1 MSPKP
6 DAIIEKKLAEET
18 VIPDAPIETVL
29 PDTPEVA
36 AVVPAAPGAPAAPST
51 ERGGDHRGGPRGG
64 GGGQGGRGRGRG
76 PGGNRGPRRD
86 ENKSDLLEKV
96 VFINRC
102 AKVVKGGR
110 RFSFSALL
118 VVGDRKGKV
127 GVGFGKANEVTE
139 AIRKATDAARK
150 HLEPVS
156 LRGPTIPHE
165 VMGQFGGGRV
175 FLRPASPGTGL
186 IAGGGVRAVVE
197 AAGIKDL
204 LAKSLGSG
212 NPANVVKATLDALK
226 QLRPKETIFQLR
238 GKTIKVAAPA
248 GAPAEETKTAIA
260 AETAKGGKGKAK
272 GAKSEK
278 AAPEKAAPEKAA
290 KIEKTGESDPTLAS

>member
-18 VIPDAPIETVL
+18 VIPDAPVETVL
-29 PDTPEVA
+29 PDAPEAAEAVA
-36 AVVPAAPGAPAAPST
+36 AVAAAPAAPGT
-51 ERGGDHRGGPRGG
+51 EQRAGDHRGGPRGG

-76 PGGNRGPRRD
+76 PGGNRGPRGGRD

-175 FLRPASPGTGL
+175 LLRPASPGTGL

-226 QLRPKETIFQLR
+226 QLRLKENIFQLR
-238 GKTIKVAAPA
+238 GKTVKAPA
-248 GAPAEETKTAIA
+248 PAAATEEVK
-260 AETAKGGKGKAK
+260 AETPEPAKGGKGKAK
-272 GAKSEK
+272 KSEK
-278 AAPEKAAPEKAA
+278 VSTSGPKAEKA
-290 KIEKTGESDPTLAS
+290 GESDPALAS

>member
-1 MSPKP
+1 MPP
-6 DAIIEKKLAEET
+6 TEEITTPAPETAPAEKIASAAETAPAET
-18 VIPDAPIETVL
+18 AAPIVT
-29 PDTPEVA
+29 TPA
-36 AVVPAAPGAPAAPST
+36 NINTGT
-51 ERGGDHRGGPRGG
+51 GGDRRGGPGGGRGRGG
-64 GGGQGGRGRGRG
+64 PGGGRGRG
-76 PGGNRGPRRD
+76 PGGNRGPRRE

-127 GVGFGKANEVTE
+127 GVGFGKANEVVE
-139 AIRKATDAARK
+139 AIRKATEAARK
-150 HLEPVS
+150 HLQPIA
-156 LRGPTIPHE
+156 LRENTIPHE

-175 FLRPASPGTGL
+175 LLRPASPGTGL

-197 AAGIKDL
+197 AVGIKDL

-226 QLRPKETIFQLR
+226 QLRLKESIFQLR
-238 GKTIKVAAPA
+238 GKTVKVAVPAAASAPA
-248 GAPAEETKTAIA
+248 AEGS
-260 AETAKGGKGKAK
+260 AETPESTAKPAKGKGK
-272 GAKSEK
+272 K
-278 AAPEKAAPEKAA
+278 APKAQSA
-290 KIEKTGESDPTLAS
+290 TDSDPALAS

>member
-1 MSPKP
+1 MPPKP
-6 DAIIEKKLAEET
+6 DPIIEEKLAEET
-18 VIPDAPIETVL
+18 VVIDPVVEAPEGA
-29 PDTPEVA
+29 P
-36 AVVPAAPGAPAAPST
+36 VVPAAPAARGPA
-51 ERGGDHRGGPRGG
+51 RGGDHRGGPR

-226 QLRPKETIFQLR
+226 QLRPKEVIFQLR
-238 GKTIKVAAPA
+238 GKTIKAPALVVAAT
-248 GAPAEETKTAIA
+248 EETKTES
-260 AETAKGGKGKAK
+260 AEPAGSAKGGKGRTK
-272 GAKSEK
+272 GAKS
-278 AAPEKAAPEKAA
+278 EKAA
-290 KIEKTGESDPTLAS
+290 KIEKTGESDPALAS

>member
-1 MSPKP
+1 MPPKP
-6 DAIIEKKLAEET
+6 DPIIEEKLAEET
-18 VIPDAPIETVL
+18 VVIDPVIDV
-29 PDTPEVA
+29 PEVA
-36 AVVPAAPGAPAAPST
+36 AVIPVAPGAPGA

-238 GKTIKVAAPA
+238 GKTIK
-248 GAPAEETKTAIA
+248 TATP
-260 AETAKGGKGKAK
+260 AETAAQEAKTEAAKVGKGKGK
-272 GAKSEK
+272 KSEK

-290 KIEKTGESDPTLAS
+290 SEKAAKVEKADESDPALAS

>member
-1 MSPKP
+1 MPPKP
-6 DAIIEKKLAEET
+6 DPIIEEKLAEET
-18 VIPDAPIETVL
+18 VVL
-29 PDTPEVA
+29 DPVVEVVPEVA
-36 AVVPAAPGAPAAPST
+36 AVVAAAPGG
-51 ERGGDHRGGPRGG
+51 ERRGGR
-64 GGGQGGRGRGRG
+64 GGGQGGRGGGRGRG
-76 PGGNRGPRRD
+76 PGGNRGPRGGRD
-86 ENKSDLLEKV
+86 DQKSDLLEKV

-156 LRGPTIPHE
+156 LKGNTIPHE

-238 GKTIKVAAPA
+238 GKTIKTAAPVAAA
-248 GAPAEETKTAIA
+248 TEETKTEA
-260 AETAKGGKGKAK
+260 AETAKGGKGKSK

-278 AAPEKAAPEKAA
+278 AAKV
-290 KIEKTGESDPTLAS
+290 EKTDESDPALAS

>member
-1 MSPKP
+1 MPPKP
-6 DAIIEKKLAEET
+6 DPIIEEKLAEEIA
-18 VIPDAPIETVL
+18 VIDPVVEAPEGV
-29 PDTPEVA
+29 VA
-36 AVVPAAPGAPAAPST
+36 PAVPAHGAD
-51 ERGGDHRGGPRGG
+51 RGGDRRGGPRGG

-76 PGGNRGPRRD
+76 PGGNRGPRRE

-226 QLRPKETIFQLR
+226 QLRPKEAIFQLR
-238 GKTIKVAAPA
+238 GKTIKAPPVAAE
-248 GAPAEETKTAIA
+248 AEGTKTESAEPA
-260 AETAKGGKGKAK
+260 APAKGGKGKGKAGKPEK
-272 GAKSEK
+272 GAKAPK
-278 AAPEKAAPEKAA
+278 ADDSNPA
-290 KIEKTGESDPTLAS
+290 LAS

>member
-6 DAIIEKKLAEET
+6 DAIIEKKIAEET
-18 VIPDAPIETVL
+18 VIPDAPIETAL
-29 PDTPEVA
+29 PDAPEAVA
-36 AVVPAAPGAPAAPST
+36 AAPVVAAPHIPG
-51 ERGGDHRGGPRGG
+51 RGDNRGGPRGG
-64 GGGQGGRGRGRG
+64 RGGQGGRGRG
-76 PGGNRGPRRD
+76 PGGNRGPRGGRD

-165 VMGQFGGGRV
+165 VVGQFGGGRV
-175 FLRPASPGTGL
+175 LLRPASPGTGL

-226 QLRPKETIFQLR
+226 QLRLKENIFQLR
-238 GKTIKVAAPA
+238 GKTVKVAAPA
-248 GAPAEETKTAIA
+248 DAPKEEAKTDAPTEA
-260 AETAKGGKGKAK
+260 AKGGKGKAK

-278 AAPEKAAPEKAA
+278 TAPV
-290 KIEKTGESDPTLAS
+290 EKTGESDPALAS

>member
-1 MSPKP
+1 MLRPLQHSSVARA
-6 DAIIEKKLAEET
+6 AIVVLAAQAE
-18 VIPDAPIETVL
+18 
-29 PDTPEVA
+29 
-36 AVVPAAPGAPAAPST
+36 APAAVA
-51 ERGGDHRGGPRGG
+51 
-64 GGGQGGRGRGRG
+64 RGRG
-76 PGGNRGPRRD
+76 PGGNRGPRQPRD
-86 ENKSDLLEKV
+86 ENKGDLLEKV

-156 LRGPTIPHE
+156 LLGPTIPHQ
-165 VMGQFGGGRV
+165 VTGQFGGGRV
-175 FLRPASPGTGL
+175 LLRPASPGTGL

-226 QLRPKETIFQLR
+226 QLRPKETIFKLR
-238 GKTIKVAAPA
+238 GKTVKAPAPA
-248 GAPAEETKTAIA
+248 GDAAAAETKTENPADAKPAKGKGQEEGRQVRRRQSGAGFLTLNFYHSAYVPPFDSIIPAPVPVRAIA
-260 AETAKGGKGKAK
+260 
-272 GAKSEK
+272 
-278 AAPEKAAPEKAA
+278 
-290 KIEKTGESDPTLAS
+290 

>member
-1 MSPKP
+1 MPPKP
-6 DAIIEKKLAEET
+6 DPIIEEKIAEET
-18 VIPDAPIETVL
+18 VVIDPVIDV
-29 PDTPEVA
+29 PEIA
-36 AVVPAAPGAPAAPST
+36 AVVPPAAG
-51 ERGGDHRGGPRGG
+51 ERGGDHRGGR
-64 GGGQGGRGRGRG
+64 GGQGGRGRGRG
-76 PGGNRGPRRD
+76 PGGNRGPRGGRE

-96 VFINRC
+96 VFVNRC

-226 QLRPKETIFQLR
+226 QLRPKEAIFQLR
-238 GKTIKVAAPA
+238 GKTIKAAAPVDA
-248 GAPAEETKTAIA
+248 AKDETKTDA
-260 AETAKGGKGKAK
+260 AETAKGGKGKGKKA
-272 GAKSEK
+272 EK
-278 AAPEKAAPEKAA
+278 AAPEKAAPEKGAPEKAA
-290 KIEKTGESDPTLAS
+290 KIEKADESDPALAS

>member
-1 MSPKP
+1 MAVPVA
-6 DAIIEKKLAEET
+6 DA
-18 VIPDAPIETVL
+18 V
-29 PDTPEVA
+29 
-36 AVVPAAPGAPAAPST
+36 
-51 ERGGDHRGGPRGG
+51 RG
-64 GGGQGGRGRGRG
+64 GGRGRGPR
-76 PGGNRGPRRD
+76 NRND
-86 ENKSDLLEKV
+86 EPKSDLLEKV

-118 VVGDRKGKV
+118 VVGDRKGRV
-127 GVGFGKANEVTE
+127 GVGFGKANEVVE

-150 HLEPVS
+150 HLEPIA
-156 LRGPTIPHE
+156 LKDNTIPHE

-197 AAGIKDL
+197 AVGIKDL

-226 QLRPKETIFQLR
+226 QLRPKEAIFQLR
-238 GKTIKVAAPA
+238 GKTVKTHVPAAAGETTATATTESSAKPA
-248 GAPAEETKTAIA
+248 K
-260 AETAKGGKGKAK
+260 GKGKSKAK
-272 GAKSEK
+272 AE
-278 AAPEKAAPEKAA
+278 
-290 KIEKTGESDPTLAS
+290 PTTDGPALAS

>member
-1 MSPKP
+1 MPPKT
-6 DAIIEKKLAEET
+6 DETIEKKIIEET
-18 VIPDAPIETVL
+18 VAPDVLADVPEAATV
-29 PDTPEVA
+29 PEV
-36 AVVPAAPGAPAAPST
+36 VAPVAGAGD
-51 ERGGDHRGGPRGG
+51 RGDHRGPRGG
-64 GGGQGGRGRGRG
+64 GGGGGGRGRGRG
-76 PGGNRGPRRD
+76 PGGNRGNRGPRGD
-86 ENKSDLLEKV
+86 EPKSDLLEKV

-150 HLEPVS
+150 HLEPVA
-156 LRGPTIPHE
+156 LKDNTIPHE
-165 VMGQFGGGRV
+165 VLGQYGGGRV

-238 GKTIKVAAPA
+238 GKTAKVAAVPA
-248 GAPAEETKTAIA
+248 PEETK
-260 AETAKGGKGKAK
+260 ETPAKTGKAK
-272 GAKSEK
+272 AKPAKAEK
-278 AAPEKAAPEKAA
+278 AEKPGPA
-290 KIEKTGESDPTLAS
+290 DPALAS

>member
-1 MSPKP
+1 MPPKT
-6 DAIIEKKLAEET
+6 DSNIEEKSATET
-18 VIPDAPIETVL
+18 VVVTEPVTEAAAAAPEA
-29 PDTPEVA
+29 VA
-36 AVVPAAPGAPAAPST
+36 AAPVVEQRAGDQ
-51 ERGGDHRGGPRGG
+51 RGPGGPRGG
-64 GGGQGGRGRGRG
+64 RGGQGGRGRG
-76 PGGNRGPRRD
+76 PGGNRGPRGGRD

-156 LRGPTIPHE
+156 LNGNTIPHE
-165 VMGQFGGGRV
+165 VLGQFGGGRV

-212 NPANVVKATLDALK
+212 NPANVVRATLHALK
-226 QLRPKETIFQLR
+226 QLRQKEVIFQLR
-238 GKTIKVAAPA
+238 GKTVKPAAPA
-248 GAPAEETKTAIA
+248 VVAAGEEAKAEAPAKTGKA
-260 AETAKGGKGKAK
+260 KGKAK
-272 GAKSEK
+272 AEKPAKTEK
-278 AAPEKAAPEKAA
+278 S
-290 KIEKTGESDPTLAS
+290 GESDPALAS